1 MKNSERTTTLVTV
14 IFFGFLS
21 LVNPSAMAVSPSISP
36 TLGLSVSVLPEADG
50 KVAPIQAGLVNSLAL
65 TIKPG
70 TSSVRK
76 VRIQSAAPNVE
87 IVSTSIGHA
96 YLLNGVLTLDESKE
110 SPIAPWIEVDKPTVT
125 LAAKKTVDVSLVIA
139 VPEKEPIG
147 IRQAYLLVKATLPK
161 TTATQSDDKQG
172 AARYAI
178 PIYIGV
184 GTTTQIVTSFAV
196 GIITL
201 VTTDEGMAFS
211 IPLVNTG
218 MTPVLPIGYLLL
230 NSVLGKL
237 VFAAQIPFGNGV
249 IQPGGTKTIFVLV
262 PLEVPDAIWNVHAEA
277 HDGSLIATSDSIV
290 TLKRNGLMGTGQ
302 IAIYRLALGVVSLI
316 LFIFVLLFIRRGR
329 KETDGAKALEL

>member
-1 MKNSERTTTLVTV
+1 MKSRVKTSTLLMV

-21 LVNPSAMAVSPSISP
+21 LTNLSALAVAQANSP

-76 VRIQSAAPNVE
+76 IRIQSATPNVE
-87 IVSTSIGHA
+87 IVSTSIGYT

-110 SPIAPWIEVDKPTVT
+110 SPIAPWIDIDKPMVT
-125 LAAKKTVDVSLVIA
+125 LAGKETVDISLVIT
-139 VPEKEPIG
+139 VPEKEPLG

-161 TTATQSDDKQG
+161 AKEAEIDDMPG

-184 GTTTQIVTSFAV
+184 GTTTQIVTSFSV

-201 VTTDEGMAFS
+201 VSTAEGVAFS

-218 MTPVLPIGYLLL
+218 MTPVLPVGYLLL

-237 VFAAQIPFGNGV
+237 VFATQIPFGNGV
-249 IQPGGTKTIFVLV
+249 IEPGGRKTIYVLV
-262 PLEVPDAIWNVHAEA
+262 PLEVPNAIWNVHAEA
-277 HDGSLIATSDSIV
+277 HDGSLVATSDSIV
-290 TLKRNGLMGTGQ
+290 TLERNGLTDTGQ

-316 LFIFVLLFIRRGR
+316 LFIFVLNFIRRGR
-329 KETDGAKALEL
+329 KESKDT

>member
-1 MKNSERTTTLVTV
+1 MKSREKTSALV
-14 IFFGFLS
+14 IFFGLLS
-21 LVNPSAMAVSPSISP
+21 LANHSALAVAPANSP

-70 TSSVRK
+70 TSAVRK
-76 VRIQSAAPNVE
+76 IRIQSATPNVE
-87 IVSTSIGHA
+87 IVSTSIGYTYH
-96 YLLNGVLTLDESKE
+96 LNGVLTLDESKE
-110 SPIAPWIEVDKPTVT
+110 SPIAPWIDIDKPMVT
-125 LAAKKTVDVSLVIA
+125 LAGKKTVDISLVIA
-139 VPEKEPIG
+139 VPEKEPLG
-147 IRQAYLLVKATLPK
+147 IRQAYLLVTATLPK
-161 TTATQSDDKQG
+161 TIEAEIDDKPG

-184 GTTTQIVTSFAV
+184 GTTTQIVTSFSV

-201 VTTDEGMAFS
+201 VSTAEGVAFS

-218 MTPVLPIGYLLL
+218 MTPVLPVGYLLL

-249 IQPGGTKTIFVLV
+249 IEPGGRKTIYVLV
-262 PLEVPDAIWNVHAEA
+262 PLEVPNAIWNVHAEA
-277 HDGSLIATSDSIV
+277 HDGSLVATSDSIV
-290 TLKRNGLMGTGQ
+290 TLERNGLTGTNQ

-316 LFIFVLLFIRRGR
+316 LFIFVLNFIRRGR
-329 KETDGAKALEL
+329 KESKDT